1 MAVPS
6 QNKYAG
12 IFQYVLK
19 LDGSPAEVR
28 AAQAKLSQLTPET
41 AAVYQALNILPEGGL
56 KDWLMAN
63 PVQFWKK
70 IIQLFTGRKYTSGQ
84 YVLGERFIDQ
94 IVGGNVSRSQVSDA
108 DVAQAQTLFTIL
120 FGVRITTG
128 EDLDALDYGVSA
140 YYNRGEKSD
149 IPNEAVERAVFLKQ
163 HFYPIST
170 YNNYKWDTVY
180 FEEYPL
186 VAPIPGLTQGTL
198 YSGDLPGGAV
208 AVNGIIPISAS
219 SILQQYVGSDFN
231 EQTGVVTT
239 PTGQVITP
247 GGATP
252 SAGSNWVDN
261 AIAYAK
267 SNPVAGVA
275 ALAAL
280 GLLIEQ
286 LESGDVW

>member
-1 MAVPS
+1 MTPS
-6 QNKYAG
+6 ANKYAG

-19 LDGSPAEVR
+19 MDGTPAEIR

-41 AAVYQALNILPEGGL
+41 AAVFQALNILPEGGL

-63 PVQFWKK
+63 PIQFWKK

-128 EDLDALDYGVSA
+128 EDLDALDYGVQA

-149 IPNEAVERAVFLKQ
+149 VPREAVERAVFLKQ
-163 HFYPIST
+163 HFYPISS
-170 YNNYKWDTVY
+170 YNNYKWDTIY
-180 FEEYPL
+180 FEQYPL
-186 VAPIPGLTQGTL
+186 VAPIPGLTEGTL

-208 AVNGIIPISAS
+208 AVNGIIPINAQ
-219 SILQQYVGSDFN
+219 SILRQYVDSDFN
-231 EQTGVVTT
+231 ENTGTVTT
-239 PTGQVITP
+239 PGGQVIDPTATNT
-247 GGATP
+247 GAAT
-252 SAGSNWVDN
+252 SWVDKLLT
-261 AIAYAK
+261 YAK
-267 SNPVAGVA
+267 ANPATGVA
-275 ALAAL
+275 ALVVL
-280 GLLIEQ
+280 GLVVEE
-286 LESGDVW
+286 LESGDIW